1 MTAGPWRKDRQ
12 RRMGPPRS
20 LMGRHNRCRKG
31 SFAVRWAAH
40 ISREYHRQVISGHFA
55 VQSRCPVYPRK
66 RTYAVQRAMSA
77 KCQERTSPIN
87 KMELICLPICFRFER
102 RCFIL
107 KMKSHKSQSEYTMN
121 IFYIIGVVVVV
132 LFIAGYLGLR

>member
-1 MTAGPWRKDRQ
+1 MSALGQKQT
-12 RRMGPPRS
+12 
-20 LMGRHNRCRKG
+20 C
-31 SFAVRWAAH
+31 AAH
-40 ISREYHRQVISGHFA
+40 K
-55 VQSRCPVYPRK
+55 P
-66 RTYAVQRAMSA
+66 MSA

-107 KMKSHKSQSEYTMN
+107 KMKSHKSQLEYTMN

>member
-1 MTAGPWRKDRQ
+1 
-12 RRMGPPRS
+12 
-20 LMGRHNRCRKG
+20 
-31 SFAVRWAAH
+31 
-40 ISREYHRQVISGHFA
+40 
-55 VQSRCPVYPRK
+55 
-66 RTYAVQRAMSA
+66 
-77 KCQERTSPIN
+77 
-87 KMELICLPICFRFER
+87 MELICLPICFRFER